1 MHVMQEDRK
10 LLSHWLALKRY
21 GFFEQAVLNIMRQ
34 LAPIFCDS
42 VS

>member
-1 MHVMQEDRK
+1 MQEDRK
-10 LLSHWLALKRY
+10 LVPPWLALKRY

-34 LAPIFCDS
+34 IAPIPRNS